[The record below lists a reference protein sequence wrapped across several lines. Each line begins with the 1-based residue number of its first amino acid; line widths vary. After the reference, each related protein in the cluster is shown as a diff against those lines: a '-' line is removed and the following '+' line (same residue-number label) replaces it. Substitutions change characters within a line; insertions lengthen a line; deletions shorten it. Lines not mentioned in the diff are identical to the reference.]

1 MFESIFLR
9 IFAIPLRFL
18 AQTGRNMI
26 QWASGIAGRCAVR
39 PKQRN
44 SAPPNGEG
52 TEKMSEQ
59 NRRLRAAGIAALAWA
74 GLAAVWCVLVHGG
87 AAELPQ
93 GGPGTRRSLLV
104 LPLAEELVFRG
115 ALLRLL
121 RPLGEH
127 PANLCQAVLF
137 AALHG
142 TLTEKCYALGMG
154 LIFGWAAEQTD
165 SPAPG
170 VVLHILNNG
179 LVLARALAE
188 RGMG

>member
-1 MFESIFLR
+1 MRS
-9 IFAIPLRFL
+9 
-18 AQTGRNMI
+18 
-26 QWASGIAGRCAVR
+26 
-39 PKQRN
+39 KQRN
-44 SAPPNGEG
+44 SAPQTERGRRRCQSG
-52 TEKMSEQ
+52 T
-59 NRRLRAAGIAALAWA
+59 AACGRQASRHW
-74 GLAAVWCVLVHGG
+74 
-87 AAELPQ
+87 P
-93 GGPGTRRSLLV
+93 GPGWRRSGV
-104 LPLAEELVFRG
+104 CWSPAGRQSCRG

-137 AALHG
+137 AVLHG

>member
-1 MFESIFLR
+1 M
-9 IFAIPLRFL
+9 
-18 AQTGRNMI
+18 
-26 QWASGIAGRCAVR
+26 R
-39 PKQRN
+39 PKRRD

-74 GLAAVWCVLVHGG
+74 GLAAVWCVLVPGG
-87 AAELPQ
+87 AAEAAAGRARHAAQPAGAAAGR
-93 GGPGTRRSLLV
+93 GGGVP
-104 LPLAEELVFRG
+104 G

>member
-1 MFESIFLR
+1 M
-9 IFAIPLRFL
+9 
-18 AQTGRNMI
+18 
-26 QWASGIAGRCAVR
+26 R
-39 PKQRN
+39 PKRQD
-44 SAPPNGEG
+44 SAPQ
-52 TEKMSEQ
+52 TERGRRRCQ
-59 NRRLRAAGIAALAWA
+59 NRTAACGRQASRHWPGRAGGGLVCAGPRR
-74 GLAAVWCVLVHGG
+74 

-93 GGPGTRRSLLV
+93 GVPGTLRSLLV

-115 ALLRLL
+115 AAA
-121 RPLGEH
+121 PAAAAGEH

>member
-1 MFESIFLR
+1 MR
-9 IFAIPLRFL
+9 
-18 AQTGRNMI
+18 Q
-26 QWASGIAGRCAVR
+26 
-39 PKQRN
+39 KQRN
-44 SAPPNGEG
+44 SAAPNGEG

-74 GLAAVWCVLVHGG
+74 GLAAVWCVLVPGG
-87 AAELPQ
+87 AAVLPQ
-93 GGPGTRRSLLV
+93 GVPGTLRSLLV

-154 LIFGWAAEQTD
+154 LIFGWAAQKAK
-165 SPAPG
+165 SVWPG
-170 VVLHILNNG
+170 SALHIINNC
-179 LVLARALAE
+179 LVFATRLAE

>member
-1 MFESIFLR
+1 
-9 IFAIPLRFL
+9 
-18 AQTGRNMI
+18 MI

-59 NRRLRAAGIAALAWA
+59 NRRLRVAGIAALAWA
-74 GLAAVWCVLVHGG
+74 GLAAGWCVLVPGG

-93 GGPGTRRSLLV
+93 GVPGTLRSLLV

>member
-1 MFESIFLR
+1 M
-9 IFAIPLRFL
+9 
-18 AQTGRNMI
+18 
-26 QWASGIAGRCAVR
+26 GIRHCGEVRCA
-39 PKQRN
+39 P
-44 SAPPNGEG
+44 E
-52 TEKMSEQ
+52 
-59 NRRLRAAGIAALAWA
+59 
-74 GLAAVWCVLVHGG
+74 
-87 AAELPQ
+87 AAEQRTPKRRGDGEDVRTEPPPA
-93 GGPGTRRSLLV
+93 GGRHRGTGLGRAGGGLVCAGSRRGGSLLV

-121 RPLGEH
+121 RPLGEQ

>member
-1 MFESIFLR
+1 
-9 IFAIPLRFL
+9 
-18 AQTGRNMI
+18 
-26 QWASGIAGRCAVR
+26 
-39 PKQRN
+39 
-44 SAPPNGEG
+44 
-52 TEKMSEQ
+52 MSEQ

-74 GLAAVWCVLVHGG
+74 GLAAVWCVLVPGG

-93 GGPGTRRSLLV
+93 GVPGTLRSLLV

-188 RGMG
+188 RGMGTLQSRNRFSSRFQGLSFRSQFYPYQTHEACKGQATTKGMQ

>member
-1 MFESIFLR
+1 MGDL
-9 IFAIPLRFL
+9 
-18 AQTGRNMI
+18 
-26 QWASGIAGRCAVR
+26 
-39 PKQRN
+39 
-44 SAPPNGEG
+44 
-52 TEKMSEQ
+52 EKMK
-59 NRRLRAAGIAALAWA
+59 A
-74 GLAAVWCVLVHGG
+74 GLWLHAICPEIGG
-87 AAELPQ
+87 A
-93 GGPGTRRSLLV
+93 LLRT
-104 LPLAEELVFRG
+104 EELVFRG

>member
-26 QWASGIAGRCAVR
+26 QWASGIAGRCAAR

-44 SAPPNGEG
+44 SAAPNGEG
-52 TEKMSEQ
+52 TGKMSEQ

-74 GLAAVWCVLVHGG
+74 GLAAVWCVLVPGG

-93 GGPGTRRSLLV
+93 GVTGTLRSLLV

>member
-1 MFESIFLR
+1 
-9 IFAIPLRFL
+9 
-18 AQTGRNMI
+18 MI

-39 PKQRN
+39 SEAAEQRTPKRRGDGEDVRTE
-44 SAPPNGEG
+44 PPP
-52 TEKMSEQ
+52 
-59 NRRLRAAGIAALAWA
+59 AGGRHRALAWA
-74 GLAAVWCVLVHGG
+74 GLAAVWCVLVPGG

-93 GGPGTRRSLLV
+93 GVPGTLRSLLV

-115 ALLRLL
+115 ALLHLL

-127 PANLCQAVLF
+127 PANLCQALLF

>member
-1 MFESIFLR
+1 
-9 IFAIPLRFL
+9 
-18 AQTGRNMI
+18 
-26 QWASGIAGRCAVR
+26 
-39 PKQRN
+39 
-44 SAPPNGEG
+44 
-52 TEKMSEQ
+52 MSEQ

-74 GLAAVWCVLVHGG
+74 GLAAIWCVLVPGG

-93 GGPGTRRSLLV
+93 SVPGTLRSLLV

-115 ALLRLL
+115 AL
-121 RPLGEH
+121 LGEH

>member
-52 TEKMSEQ
+52 RGRCQ
-59 NRRLRAAGIAALAWA
+59 NRTAACGRQASRHWPGPGWRRSGVCWFPAGRQSCRRACPARCAAC
-74 GLAAVWCVLVHGG
+74 WCCRWPRSWCSGG
-87 AAELPQ
+87 AAAP
-93 GGPGTRRSLLV
+93 
-104 LPLAEELVFRG
+104 A
-115 ALLRLL
+115 AAA
-121 RPLGEH
+121 GEH

>member
-1 MFESIFLR
+1 M
-9 IFAIPLRFL
+9 
-18 AQTGRNMI
+18 
-26 QWASGIAGRCAVR
+26 GIRHCGAVRCALEAAE
-39 PKQRN
+39 QRT
-44 SAPPNGEG
+44 PNGEG

-74 GLAAVWCVLVHGG
+74 GLAAVWCVLVPGG

-93 GGPGTRRSLLV
+93 GVPGTLRSLLV

-154 LIFGWAAEQTD
+154 LIFGWAAEQTE

>member
-1 MFESIFLR
+1 
-9 IFAIPLRFL
+9 
-18 AQTGRNMI
+18 MI
-26 QWASGIAGRCAVR
+26 QWASGIAGRCAAR

-74 GLAAVWCVLVHGG
+74 GLAAVWCVLVPGG

-93 GGPGTRRSLLV
+93 GVPGTLRSLLV

>member
-1 MFESIFLR
+1 M
-9 IFAIPLRFL
+9 
-18 AQTGRNMI
+18 
-26 QWASGIAGRCAVR
+26 GIRHCGAVRCA
-39 PKQRN
+39 PETAEQRT
-44 SAPPNGEG
+44 PNGEG

-59 NRRLRAAGIAALAWA
+59 NRRLR
-74 GLAAVWCVLVHGG
+74 
-87 AAELPQ
+87 
-93 GGPGTRRSLLV
+93 V

>member
-39 PKQRN
+39 PKQRD
-44 SAPPNGEG
+44 SAAPNGEG

-74 GLAAVWCVLVHGG
+74 GLAAVWCVLVPGG

-93 GGPGTRRSLLV
+93 GVPGTLRSLLV